1 MIYNYVRRNSMN
13 ANTVLVIVIIG
24 IILLLVFYM
33 IGVYNKLVNHRN
45 KVNNQW
51 SQIDIQLK
59 RRADLIPNLVE
70 TVKGYA
76 KHEKDTLNG
85 VIEARN
91 KAVNATSVND
101 KVKANNELSGAISKL
116 FALSESYPD
125 LKANENFLS
134 LQNDLKETE
143 NKITYARQF
152 YNDAAMNFNNVVEMF
167 PSNIVANMFKFK
179 KFEFFQVAEEEKETP
194 KVKF

>member
-1 MIYNYVRRNSMN
+1 MIVIG
-13 ANTVLVIVIIG
+13 VIVVVV
-24 IILLLVFYM
+24 LLLVGFVA
-33 IGVYNKLVNHRN
+33 GTYNKLVHARN
-45 KVNNQW
+45 KVENQF

-76 KHEKDTLNG
+76 KHEEGTLKG

-91 KAVNATSVND
+91 KAVNAGSINE
-101 KVKANNELSGAISKL
+101 KVEANNELTGALNKL
-116 FALSESYPD
+116 FALAEAYPD

-134 LQNDLKETE
+134 LQADLKDTE
-143 NKITYARQF
+143 DKITYARQF
-152 YNDAAMNFNNVVEMF
+152 YNDSAMSFNNLVQMF
-167 PSNIVANMFKFK
+167 PSNIVANMFGFK
-179 KFEFFQVAEEEKETP
+179 KFDYFKIAEEEKEAP